1 MFHKINKDKTED
13 KTRRVDVFTISGKQ
27 TDKDLEGFPIL
38 DAEQQDHYDAYAR
51 EKSLVSKYVETLTE
65 EKKEPHESKG
75 MAVMTE
81 ATSERVDRIRQ
92 NMPEKS
98 RHSAI
103 HTIN

>member
-1 MFHKINKDKTED
+1 M
-13 KTRRVDVFTISGKQ
+13 GKLSNAKNL
-27 TDKDLEGFPIL
+27 TKAERYSIEGMNSNDMSVEEIAKAL
-38 DAEQQDHYDAYAR
+38 GR

-92 NMPEKS
+92 NMPVKS